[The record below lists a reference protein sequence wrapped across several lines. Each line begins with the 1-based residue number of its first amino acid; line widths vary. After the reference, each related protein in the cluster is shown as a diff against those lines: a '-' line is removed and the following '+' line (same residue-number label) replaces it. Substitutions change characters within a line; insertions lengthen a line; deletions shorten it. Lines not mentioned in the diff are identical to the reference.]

1 MPVALVQRDQLDPTA
16 GLRRTQISMYDIDIR
31 IISYIVC
38 ITYVQIEELDLTN
51 IEETWGK
58 VTSAQRVHK

>member
-16 GLRRTQISMYDIDIR
+16 GLRRTQISMYDIR

-38 ITYVQIEELDLTN
+38 ITDVQIEELDFTN